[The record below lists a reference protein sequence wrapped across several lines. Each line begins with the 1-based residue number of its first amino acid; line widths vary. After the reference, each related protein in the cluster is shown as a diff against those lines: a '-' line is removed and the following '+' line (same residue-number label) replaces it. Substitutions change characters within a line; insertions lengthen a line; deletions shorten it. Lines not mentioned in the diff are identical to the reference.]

1 MNKEML
7 ASFLQRGPF
16 SRDGDCVIATNTGP
30 GYGDIVMRCCNGRCP
45 DDTVVSATELA
56 AHIAEVLNG
65 MSQQNAPPNAE

>member
-1 MNKEML
+1 MDAAKL

-16 SRDGDCVIATNTGP
+16 SRDGDCVIATHTGP

-45 DDTVVSATELA
+45 DDTVISAAEVA

-65 MSQQNAPPNAE
+65 MSQQNVPSNAK